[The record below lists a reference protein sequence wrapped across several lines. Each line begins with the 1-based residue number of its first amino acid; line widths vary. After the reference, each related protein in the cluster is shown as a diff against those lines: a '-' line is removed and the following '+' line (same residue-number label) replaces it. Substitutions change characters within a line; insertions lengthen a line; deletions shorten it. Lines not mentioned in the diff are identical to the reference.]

1 MADKIMLEK
10 KIADKI
16 KEARK
21 NKGLTLAQLSEEVGL
36 SKGLLS
42 RIENNQVSPPIA
54 TLSKIA
60 RGLEVPISIF
70 FKDNDSDQEG
80 YAVTY
85 SNERKQVVRRGTKI
99 GFTYFSLTSMKSRH
113 VIEPFIVKY
122 PVIAKE
128 PNVLFDHPGEEFL
141 LVLKGEMELVYGKEK
156 IRLEAGDSIHFDPS
170 TPHRGQNT
178 GNEEAECLVIVVGK
192 EHLKK

>member
-1 MADKIMLEK
+1 MLEK

-16 KEARK
+16 HEIRK
-21 NKGLTLAQLSEEVGL
+21 NKGLTLAQLGNATGF

-60 RGLEVPISIF
+60 RGLEVPIGIF
-70 FKDNDSDQEG
+70 FEEDEVDHEG

-85 SNERKQVVRRGTKI
+85 KNERKHVIRRGTKT
-99 GFTYFSLTSMKSRH
+99 GFTYHSLTSLKSRH
-113 VIEPFIVKY
+113 LIEPFIVRY
-122 PVIAKE
+122 PVIEKE
-128 PNVLFDHPGEEFL
+128 PTKLFDHPGEEFL

-156 IRLEAGDSIHFDPS
+156 IRLKAGDAIHFDPA

-178 GNEEAECLVIVVGK
+178 GKQESECLVIVID
-192 EHLKK
+192 EDTLKSKR

>member
-1 MADKIMLEK
+1 MLEK

-16 KEARK
+16 HEIRK
-21 NKGLTLAQLSEEVGL
+21 NKGLTLAQLGDATGF

-42 RIENNQVSPPIA
+42 RIENSQVSPPIA

-60 RGLEVPISIF
+60 RGLEVPIGIF
-70 FKDNDSDQEG
+70 FEEDEVDHEG

-85 SNERKQVVRRGTKI
+85 KNERKHVIRRGTKT
-99 GFTYFSLTSMKSRH
+99 GFTYYSLTSLKSRH
-113 VIEPFIVKY
+113 LIEPFIVRY
-122 PVIAKE
+122 PVIEKE
-128 PNVLFDHPGEEFL
+128 PTKLFDHPGEEFL

-156 IRLEAGDSIHFDPS
+156 IKLKAGDAIHFDPS

-178 GNEEAECLVIVVGK
+178 GKGESECLVIVIDEDTMQAK
-192 EHLKK
+192 R

>member
-1 MADKIMLEK
+1 MLEK

-16 KEARK
+16 HEIRK
-21 NKGLTLAQLSEEVGL
+21 NKGLTLAQLGDATGF

-42 RIENNQVSPPIA
+42 RIENSQVSPPIA

-60 RGLEVPISIF
+60 RGLEVPIGIF
-70 FKDNDSDQEG
+70 FEEDEVDHEG

-85 SNERKQVVRRGTKI
+85 KNERKHVIRRGTKT
-99 GFTYFSLTSMKSRH
+99 GFTYYSLTNLKSRH
-113 VIEPFIVKY
+113 LIEPFIVRY
-122 PVIAKE
+122 PVIEKE
-128 PNVLFDHPGEEFL
+128 PTKLFDHPGEEFL

-156 IRLEAGDSIHFDPS
+156 IKLKAGDAIHFDPS

-178 GNEEAECLVIVVGK
+178 GKGESECLVIVID
-192 EHLKK
+192 EDTLKAKR

>member
-1 MADKIMLEK
+1 MLEK
-10 KIADKI
+10 KISDKI
-16 KEARK
+16 QQTRK

-70 FKDNDSDQEG
+70 FEEDESVQEG
-80 YAVTY
+80 YAVTH
-85 SNERKQVVRRGTKI
+85 SNDQKQVVRRGTKI
-99 GFTYFSLTSMKSRH
+99 GFTYFSLTGLKSQH
-113 VIEPFIVKY
+113 LIEPFIVKY

-128 PNVLFDHPGEEFL
+128 PKVLFAIPG
-141 LVLKGEMELVYGKEK
+141 G
-156 IRLEAGDSIHFDPS
+156 A
-170 TPHRGQNT
+170 
-178 GNEEAECLVIVVGK
+178 NEE
-192 EHLKK
+192 